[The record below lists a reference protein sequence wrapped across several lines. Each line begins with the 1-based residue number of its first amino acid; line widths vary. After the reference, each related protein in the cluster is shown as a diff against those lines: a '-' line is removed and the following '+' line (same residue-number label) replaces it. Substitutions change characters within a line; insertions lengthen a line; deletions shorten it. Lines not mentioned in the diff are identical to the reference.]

1 MRADDTEQNIKWW
14 WSNIN
19 LFKVATE
26 TLEGVKYV
34 PSQQ

>member
-1 MRADDTEQNIKWW
+1 MRADTEQNIKW

-34 PSQQ
+34 PS